1 MPDVSDMD
9 LLRDYQR
16 QGSEEAFAE
25 LVRRHVNL
33 VYSAAL
39 RHTGIAAHAEE
50 ITQAVFVI
58 LARKAAGL
66 RPDTILDAWLYETTR
81 LTALSFLR
89 GERRRQWREQEAYM
103 QSTFRESTG
112 DPVWHQLSPL
122 LDEAMSRLG
131 KKEREAVVLRFFKEQ
146 SLREVAAALQVTE
159 AAAQSRVHRALEK
172 LHRYFARRGVSST
185 TAIIAGA
192 ISANSVQAA
201 PVALV
206 KTVSAVAAAKGAAA
220 SGSTLTLI
228 KGALK
233 LMAWTKAK
241 TAIVS
246 GVFVLLATGTAT
258 TFVVQH
264 KLHSPLPQIHIKAQ
278 FLEISKDPGALS
290 NSFHRFTGILEPGS
304 ARTLLESLGSK
315 RGFEILSEPE
325 VTTLSGRQTQMRTT
339 QIITII
345 TNSIFEE
352 TKSAGSIMPQTREM
366 ECGPILDVR
375 PVITPGGRIQMA
387 TIASVT
393 EFLGYADGSGLSPDY
408 ATNSAGQQIPL
419 PINLPAVQIKKA
431 MANTTLADGQT
442 LLLVLSETEP
452 LSFSKPNAEREARV
466 AQQIAEAERKNGEKE
481 ILVLVTTEII
491 DPTGRRL
498 HSNTR

>member
-39 RHTGIAAHAEE
+39 RHAGIAAHAEE

-66 RPDTILDAWLYETTR
+66 RPDIILDAWLYETTR
-81 LTALSFLR
+81 WTALSFLR

-103 QSTFRESTG
+103 QSTFQESTG

-131 KKEREAVVLRFFKEQ
+131 KKEREAVVLRFFKEK
-146 SLREVAAALQVTE
+146 SLREVAAAMQVTE

-185 TAIIAGA
+185 TAIIAEA

-201 PVALV
+201 PVALA
-206 KTVSAVAAAKGAAA
+206 KAVSAVAAAKGAAA

-246 GVFVLLATGTAT
+246 GVVVLLAAGTTTITVKEIEDHRTYPWQQGQEGMINISQLNQPPQVKIVSSKFHKPDIYTGDKLLGTGVSAQDIVANAYG
-258 TFVVQH
+258 FVDPARAIFNVQLPARRYDYIACLLGGEAANEKALQAAVKSKFGVVGKIETRDTDVWLLRVKYPNAPALKRH
-264 KLHSPLPQIHIKAQ
+264 KGPNNGNGVSPI
-278 FLEISKDPGALS
+278 PGGFRFWNDGLDNLVA
-290 NSFHRFTGILEPGS
+290 SFEFWG
-304 ARTLLESLGSK
+304 
-315 RGFEILSEPE
+315 
-325 VTTLSGRQTQMRTT
+325 
-339 QIITII
+339 
-345 TNSIFEE
+345 N
-352 TKSAGSIMPQTREM
+352 
-366 ECGPILDVR
+366 R
-375 PVITPGGRIQMA
+375 PVI
-387 TIASVT
+387 
-393 EFLGYADGSGLSPDY
+393 DGTGLSDRFDFDL
-408 ATNSAGQQIPL
+408 NCS
-419 PINLPAVQIKKA
+419 
-431 MANTTLADGQT
+431 
-442 LLLVLSETEP
+442 
-452 LSFSKPNAEREARV
+452 
-466 AQQIAEAERKNGEKE
+466 EAELVNRDLDAVNQALDPLGLELVPTNMPIEMLVVEKAK
-481 ILVLVTTEII
+481 
-491 DPTGRRL
+491 
-498 HSNTR
+498 